1 MMEKQEIHRYMD
13 GDKAM
18 RRTAGILTA
27 ASKPLTEEERLY
39 FDLLASGMSTRQAK
53 RKMLKMARRKK
64 K

>member
-13 GDKAM
+13 GDKSL
-18 RRTAGILTA
+18 RRTAGILA
-27 ASKPLTEEERLY
+27 AAAKPLTKEEQMY
-39 FDLLASGMSTRQAK
+39 YDLLASGMSTRQAK